1 MYPYIRKKKE
11 SRDLIA
17 STKYSYYGKGDKRTY
32 GKKGGV
38 VLYSPFD
45 AELARVVFKDVKSSL
60 NLKLEYLAIEFIAY
74 VANIG
79 KFVWTTVHLGLFNS
93 GKVEATIENIVFKIA
108 QYSGSM
114 KYRAI
119 LEVLFILFIIFYT
132 YREMYNGY
140 TLWEAQRAIDNLS
153 CTKPGAQD
161 SNWNRF
167 IIFFYID
174 PKQAEKESPVISSYN
189 P

>member
-1 MYPYIRKKKE
+1 VYPYIRKRKE
-11 SRDLIA
+11 SKDLIA
-17 STKYSYYGKGDKRTY
+17 STKYSYYSKGDERTH

-45 AELARVVFKDVKSSL
+45 KELARTVFKDVKSSL
-60 NLKLEYLAIEFIAY
+60 NLKLDYLAIEFIAY

-79 KFVWTTVHLGLFNS
+79 KFVWTTVRLGFFNS
-93 GKVEATIENIVFKIA
+93 GKVDAKIENIAFRIT

-119 LEVLFILFIIFYT
+119 LEVLFVLFILFYT
-132 YREMYNGY
+132 YREMYNSY
-140 TLWEAQRAIDNLS
+140 QLWEAQRAIDNLG
-153 CTKPGAQD
+153 CAKPGAQD
-161 SNWNRF
+161 SNWKRF

-174 PKQAEKESPVISSYN
+174 PKQADKESPVIN
-189 P
+189 